1 LEYGVSA
8 PVRILRPLRRRH
20 VLSALLVWPAVGL
33 AQTRRPLRL
42 GILGAT
48 TAAGFGSQWEAFKAA
63 LRQQGWVE
71 GRDLFID
78 ARFADN
84 QPERL
89 PALAAELVALKVDL
103 IATHGIPGTRAA
115 KGATTTIPILMAS
128 VADPVAAGLV
138 DSFARPGGNVTGIA
152 FLAPELAAKRLQ
164 LLREALPALQR
175 AAVLSNSRNAAY
187 SDAMFEAMQAA
198 APGLHLQL
206 QRFDA
211 PDPAQYEAVFA
222 QMVARR
228 QEAVAITEE
237 ATFIAHAPRLAALAQ
252 QQRLPSVGNKEYAQ
266 AGGLIGYGANREAIF
281 LRAAGMADKLLRGA
295 KPADLPVEQPTEF
308 ELVLNARA
316 AQAIGMTLPGP
327 LRLLADAVI
336 E

>member
-1 LEYGVSA
+1 
-8 PVRILRPLRRRH
+8 LRRRH
-20 VLSALLVWPAVGL
+20 VLAALVAWPAVGW
-33 AQTRRPLRL
+33 AQSRRPVRL

-48 TAAGFGSQWEAFKAA
+48 TAAGFASQWDAFKAA
-63 LRQQGWVE
+63 LRQLGWVE
-71 GRDLFID
+71 GRDLLIE

-84 QPERL
+84 QPDRL

-103 IATHGIPGTRAA
+103 IVTHGIPGTRAA
-115 KGATTTIPILMAS
+115 KGATATVPILMAS

-152 FLAPELAAKRLQ
+152 FLAQELAAKRLQ
-164 LLREALPALQR
+164 LLKEALPGLQR

-187 SDAMFEAMQAA
+187 SDAMFDAMQAA
-198 APGLHLQL
+198 AATLQVQL

-228 QEAVAITEE
+228 QEAVVVTEE
-237 ATFIAHAPRLAALAQ
+237 ATFIAQAGRLAALAQ
-252 QQRLPSVGNKEYAQ
+252 QKRLPSVGNKEYAQ
-266 AGGLIGYGANREAIF
+266 AGGLIGYGANHEAIF
-281 LRAAGMADKLLRGA
+281 RRAGLMADKLLRGA

-308 ELVLNARA
+308 ELVLNART
-316 AQAIGMTLPGP
+316 AQAVGAVLPGP
-327 LRLLADAVI
+327 LRLRADRVI

>member
-1 LEYGVSA
+1 MSLNEGA
-8 PVRILRPLRRRH
+8 AAHRR
-20 VLSALLVWPAVGL
+20 LLIGGLAAWSVWPALGW
-33 AQTRRPLRL
+33 AQSRRPVRV

-48 TAAGFGSQWEAFKAA
+48 TAAGFAKQWDAFKQG
-63 LRQQGWVE
+63 LRELGWVE
-71 GRDLFID
+71 GRDLVFEP
-78 ARFADN
+78 RFADN
-84 QPERL
+84 QPDRL
-89 PALAAELVALKVDL
+89 PPLAAELVALKVDL

-115 KGATTTIPILMAS
+115 KEATSTIPILMAS

-138 DSFARPGGNVTGIA
+138 ASFARPGGNVTGIA
-152 FLAPELAAKRLQ
+152 FLAHELAAKRLQ
-164 LLREALPALQR
+164 LLKEALPRLQR

-187 SDAMFEAMQAA
+187 SDAMFDAMQAA
-198 APGLHLQL
+198 AAALQVQL

-211 PDPAQYEAVFA
+211 PDPASYEAVFA
-222 QMVARR
+222 QMAARR

-237 ATFIAHAPRLAALAQ
+237 ATFIAQAQRLAALAQ

-266 AGGLIGYGANREAIF
+266 AGGLIGYGANRDAIF
-281 LRAAGMADKLLRGA
+281 RRAAGMADKLLRGA

-316 AQAIGMTLPGP
+316 AHALGMTLPAP
-327 LRLLADAVI
+327 LRLRADAVI

>member
-1 LEYGVSA
+1 LVAS
-8 PVRILRPLRRRH
+8 RPLAPRRRH
-20 VLSALLVWPAVGL
+20 LLAALACWPAVGL
-33 AQTRRPLRL
+33 AQSRRPMRL

-48 TAAGFGSQWEAFKAA
+48 TAAGFGSQWEAFKAT

-71 GRDLFID
+71 GRDLLIE

-84 QPERL
+84 QPDRL

-115 KGATTTIPILMAS
+115 KGATTRIPILMAS

-152 FLAPELAAKRLQ
+152 FLAHELAAKRLQ

-175 AAVLSNSRNAAY
+175 AAVLSNSLNAAY

-211 PDPAQYEAVFA
+211 PDPALYEAVFA

-237 ATFIAHAPRLAALAQ
+237 ATFIAQAQRLAALAQ
-252 QQRLPSVGNKEYAQ
+252 QQRLPTVGNKEFAQ
-266 AGGLIGYGANREAIF
+266 AGGLIGYGANRDAIF
-281 LRAAGMADKLLRGA
+281 RRAGLMADKLLRGA

-308 ELVLNARA
+308 ELVLNART
-316 AQAIGMTLPGP
+316 AQAVGVVLPGP
-327 LRLLADAVI
+327 LRLRADSVI

>member
-1 LEYGVSA
+1 VLA
-8 PVRILRPLRRRH
+8 ALALWPV
-20 VLSALLVWPAVGL
+20 AVR
-33 AQTRRPLRL
+33 AQPRRPVRL

-48 TAAGFGSQWEAFKAA
+48 TAAGFGSQWDAFKAA
-63 LRQQGWVE
+63 LRQLGWVE
-71 GRDLFID
+71 GRDLQIE

-84 QPERL
+84 QPDRL

-103 IATHGIPGTRAA
+103 IVTHGIPGTRAA
-115 KGATTTIPILMAS
+115 KGATTTTPILMAS

-138 DSFARPGGNVTGIA
+138 ASFARPGGNVTGIA
-152 FLAPELAAKRLQ
+152 FLAQELAAKRLQ

-187 SDAMFEAMQAA
+187 SDAMFEAMQAV
-198 APGLHLQL
+198 APGLQLQL

-211 PDPAQYEAVFA
+211 PDPADYEAVFA

-237 ATFIAHAPRLAALAQ
+237 ATFIAQAQRLAALAQ
-252 QQRLPSVGNKEYAQ
+252 QQRLPTVGNKEFAQ
-266 AGGLIGYGANREAIF
+266 AGGLIGYGANRDAIF
-281 LRAAGMADKLLRGA
+281 RRAGLMADKLLRGA
-295 KPADLPVEQPTEF
+295 RPADLPVEQPTEF
-308 ELVLNARA
+308 ELVLNART
-316 AQAIGMTLPGP
+316 AQAVGVVLPGP
-327 LRLLADAVI
+327 LRLRADSVI

>member
-1 LEYGVSA
+1 MAS
-8 PVRILRPLRRRH
+8 RPLALRRRH
-20 VLSALLVWPAVGL
+20 LLAALACWPAVGL

-48 TAAGFGSQWEAFKAA
+48 TAAGFGSQWEAFKAT

-71 GRDLFID
+71 GRDLLIE

-84 QPERL
+84 QPDRL

-115 KGATTTIPILMAS
+115 KGTTTTTPILMAS

-152 FLAPELAAKRLQ
+152 FLAHELAAKRLQ

-211 PDPAQYEAVFA
+211 PDPALYEAVFA

-237 ATFIAHAPRLAALAQ
+237 ATFIAQAQRLAALAQ
-252 QQRLPSVGNKEYAQ
+252 QQRLPTVGNKEFAQ
-266 AGGLIGYGANREAIF
+266 AGGLIGYGANRDAIF
-281 LRAAGMADKLLRGA
+281 RRAGLMADKLLRGA

-308 ELVLNARA
+308 ELVLNART
-316 AQAIGMTLPGP
+316 AQAVGVVLPGP
-327 LRLLADAVI
+327 LRLRADSVI

>member
-1 LEYGVSA
+1 MSSNDGVDA
-8 PVRILRPLRRRH
+8 PRRLLTAALAAWPAWGWPQARRPVRI
-20 VLSALLVWPAVGL
+20 
-33 AQTRRPLRL
+33 

-48 TAAGFGSQWEAFKAA
+48 TAAGFASQWDAFKQG
-63 LRQQGWVE
+63 LRNLGWVE
-71 GRDLFID
+71 GRDLAFEQ
-78 ARFADN
+78 RFADN
-84 QPERL
+84 QPDRL
-89 PALAAELVALKVDL
+89 PPLAAELVALKVDL

-115 KGATTTIPILMAS
+115 KGATSTNPILMAS

-138 DSFARPGGNVTGIA
+138 ASFARPGGNVTGIA
-152 FLAPELAAKRLQ
+152 FLAQELAAKRLQ
-164 LLREALPALQR
+164 LLKEALPGLQR

-187 SDAMFEAMQAA
+187 SDAMFEAMQTAA
-198 APGLHLQL
+198 AALQVQL

-211 PDPAQYEAVFA
+211 PDPALYEAVFA
-222 QMVARR
+222 QMAARR

-237 ATFIAHAPRLAALAQ
+237 ATFIAQAQRLAALAQ

-266 AGGLIGYGANREAIF
+266 AGGLIGYGANRDAIF

-316 AQAIGMTLPGP
+316 AQAIGMALPGP
-327 LRLLADAVI
+327 LRLRADAVI

>member
-1 LEYGVSA
+1 VSA

-48 TAAGFGSQWEAFKAA
+48 TAAGFGGQWEAFKAA

-71 GRDLFID
+71 GRDLFIE

-152 FLAPELAAKRLQ
+152 FLAHELAAKRLQ

-237 ATFIAHAPRLAALAQ
+237 ATFIAQAQRLAALAQ
-252 QQRLPSVGNKEYAQ
+252 LQRLPTVGNKEFAQ
-266 AGGLIGYGANREAIF
+266 AGGMIGYGANRDAIF
-281 LRAAGMADKLLRGA
+281 RRAGLMADKLLRGA

-308 ELVLNARA
+308 ELVLNART
-316 AQAIGMTLPGP
+316 AQAVGVVLPGP
-327 LRLLADAVI
+327 LRLRADSVI